1 MENVEMEDTKQER
14 LIPKMIANNAVND
27 SQSEGEGEEPMTNN
41 FRLIPRMIQE
51 NRQEAQAA
59 KEETPSEQN
68 TNAHRFQN
76 ITTSQYESN
85 EDENEYQNDDS
96 MTMGR

>member
-14 LIPKMIANNAVND
+14 LIPKMIANNAAND

-51 NRQEAQAA
+51 NRQEAQVA

-68 TNAHRFQN
+68 TNANRFQN